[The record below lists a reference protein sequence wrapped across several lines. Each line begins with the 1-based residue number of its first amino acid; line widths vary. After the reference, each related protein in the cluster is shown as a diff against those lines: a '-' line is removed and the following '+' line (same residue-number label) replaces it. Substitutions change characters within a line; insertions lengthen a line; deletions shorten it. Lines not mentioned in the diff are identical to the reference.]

1 MALGT
6 EGGVAHL
13 KFEHQ
18 ATLTPLENPVSPRQ
32 GFSLPKG
39 SGHG

>member
-1 MALGT
+1 MPGT
-6 EGGVAHL
+6 KCRVAHS

-18 ATLTPLENPVSPRQ
+18 ATLTPLENPVLPRQ

-39 SGHG
+39 FGHG